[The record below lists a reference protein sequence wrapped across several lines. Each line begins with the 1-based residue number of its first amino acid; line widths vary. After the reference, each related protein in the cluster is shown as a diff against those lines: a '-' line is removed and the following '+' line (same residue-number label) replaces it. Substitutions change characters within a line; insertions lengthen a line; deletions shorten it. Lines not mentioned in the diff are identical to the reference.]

1 MNLEKL
7 KPWNWFK
14 HEESGTG
21 KESQI
26 PVIRSEAENIPLAGP
41 GSLMSLHRD
50 MDRWFEDTF
59 KSFGM
64 PSLDSNLQSS
74 AMPGISLSN
83 IYRPQI
89 DVSADSNRYEIN
101 LDVPGLTESDLSLEV
116 KDDVLTIKGHKEE
129 RTEDKDKDKHY
140 YRVERSYG
148 SFQRTL
154 ALPDDAIGDEIK
166 ANLDNGVLRLEIPRR
181 ETATQEVKRISINS

>member
-14 HEESGTG
+14 HEENGDG
-21 KESQI
+21 KVHQI
-26 PVIRSEAENIPLAGP
+26 PVSRNEAERFPLAAP

-50 MDRWFEDTF
+50 MDRWFDDAF

-64 PSLDSNLQSS
+64 PSLESRGLF
-74 AMPGISLSN
+74 GKSLPSF
-83 IYRPQI
+83 YRPQI
-89 DVSADSNRYEIN
+89 DVSGDSNCYEIS
-101 LDVPGLTESDLSLEV
+101 LDVPGLTEDDITLEL
-116 KDDVLTIKGHKEE
+116 KDDVLTIKGQKEE
-129 RTEDKDKDKHY
+129 RSEDKHKHY

-154 ALPDDAIGDEIK
+154 ALPDDANADEIK
-166 ANLDNGVLRLEIPRR
+166 ANLDKGVLRLEIPRH
-181 ETATQEVKRISINS
+181 EAANQEVKRISIKS